1 MPKLRDFLMRFRPAG
16 PPGQAAPGRVP
27 ADRSAE
33 LAAELQ
39 PPLSLLEQTEAET
52 SSIREQATA
61 DAASRLR
68 EAEQQAGQIVAEARA
83 HALQARAEA
92 TDLVVRAAQAE
103 AAQLLAAAERAA
115 TVERHRAEAQ
125 MPALVELVLE
135 MVMEDIR
142 GPGIADP
149 QRDDPPPVDPAN
161 SANPIDPANPVG
173 RPPEG
178 SPPWAPDG

>member
-1 MPKLRDFLMRFRPAG
+1 MRFRPAG